1 MHSLGKRVLGDIV
14 AALAHSHACGIV
26 HRDVKPENLL
36 VDATYG
42 CLRLI
47 DFGSACDCAGWL
59 VKRGY
64 RPDRV
69 PCSVLY
75 CPPEQLLD
83 GRAPYTYDVY
93 SAGLC
98 WLALMI
104 PSLGEDDDAL
114 FALRVALR
122 DHSHDPHAWRR
133 TVEAADA
140 DAPPLPS
147 GFGEAFGIGDATPLT
162 GTGETGEA
170 STAQASLAWDLL
182 TRLLAFEPSERPS
195 AADVLVG
202 PYLNEHCDTE
212 APRHAAAPWTLESL
226 VSPAGAHRPPIVSD
240 ECAV

>member
-1 MHSLGKRVLGDIV
+1 M
-14 AALAHSHACGIV
+14 
-26 HRDVKPENLL
+26 P
-36 VDATYG
+36 T
-42 CLRLI
+42 
-47 DFGSACDCAGWL
+47 
-59 VKRGY
+59 
-64 RPDRV
+64 
-69 PCSVLY
+69 
-75 CPPEQLLD
+75 PPTS
-83 GRAPYTYDVY
+83 GTGAPYTYDVY